1 MGIFGKNDSLPRNI
15 RLSEDAEKKFLKQQ
29 KKTAK
34 AERQRERA
42 ERDRLRAERD
52 AIRDNAYAE
61 RERAEE
67 LHEIEKQAAQ
77 EQADMEGMRSFIESM
92 EGSGV
97 SQKELA
103 QMYLDNLQKREK
115 LKKEE
120 ERKDDR
126 RYWLSVAGVILFLI
140 FAVAALDEC
149 GRKEDECGRKEKSSN
164 SWFSSITIKESNSSP
179 DFFISD

>member
-1 MGIFGKNDSLPRNI
+1 MGIFGKNDSQPRNI

-52 AIRDNAYAE
+52 NAYAE
-61 RERAEE
+61 RAREEE
-67 LHEIEKQAAQ
+67 LHEIEKQVAQ

-120 ERKDDR
+120 ERKDDTR
-126 RYWLSVAGVILFLI
+126 TWLTAAGFILFLI
-140 FAVAALDEC
+140 FGIIALDEC
-149 GRKEDECGRKEKSSN
+149 KEKEKNSN

-179 DFFISD
+179 DSFISD